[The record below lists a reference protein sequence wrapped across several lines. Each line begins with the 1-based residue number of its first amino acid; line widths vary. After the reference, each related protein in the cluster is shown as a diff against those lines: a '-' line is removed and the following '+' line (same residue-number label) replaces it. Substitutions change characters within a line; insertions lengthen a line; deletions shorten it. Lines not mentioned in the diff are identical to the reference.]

1 MTTLLVLVATLLAL
15 YAVAAHNRFVRQQEL
30 VEESWQQLQVELR
43 RRQDLVP
50 ALVETVQAYARD
62 ARDARDARRDGEA
75 LLAVRDAEREARAA
89 ETPPEVAAAEGR
101 LTAALSRLPPGPYE
115 QLQDRLAETEDRIA
129 AARRFYNGNVRALE
143 VRRATY
149 PSALVARLTGVPA
162 AQPLDDDPAPPA
174 LDL

>member
-1 MTTLLVLVATLLAL
+1 VTALLVLVATLLAL
-15 YAVAAHNRFVRQQEL
+15 YVVAAHNRFVRQQEL

-50 ALVETVQAYARD
+50 ALVETVQAYVRD
-62 ARDARDARRDGEA
+62 AHRDDEA
-75 LLAVRDAEREARAA
+75 LAAVRAAEREARAA
-89 ETPPEVAAAEGR
+89 ATPPEVGAAEGR
-101 LTAALSRLPPGPYE
+101 LTTSLPPALSRLPPGPYE
-115 QLQDRLAETEDRIA
+115 QLQARLSETEDRIA

-149 PSALVARLTGVPA
+149 PSALVARLTGVTVPE
-162 AQPLDDDPAPPA
+162 PLDDGPAAPL